1 MELLEDKGRPYRR
14 FRFTPRE
21 RAFLSLNG
29 FQPVLSSNV
38 AGVGVKDNDLLIR
51 FHNGSVYEY
60 SNQANRYDDI
70 LKSNSKGKWV
80 WSNLRRRNVPYKKLG
95 SLPLA
100 DDIGVTDEDIF
111 QEIDNRYLS
120 DITRH
125 VDVPVFQSFAF
136 LQGIALNKIV
146 IGNYTVFQPIP
157 NPFTKVG
164 N

>member
-1 MELLEDKGRPYRR
+1 MELLEDKGRQYRR

-29 FQPVLSSNV
+29 FQPVQSSNV
-38 AGVGVKDNDLLIR
+38 AGVGLKDNDLLIR

-70 LKSNSKGKWV
+70 LKANSKGKWV
-80 WSNLRRRNVPYKKLG
+80 WANLRRRNVPYKKLG
-95 SLPLA
+95 SLPLP
-100 DDIGVTDEDIF
+100 DDVGVTDEEIF

-136 LQGIALNKIV
+136 LQGMQMNKIV
-146 IGNYTVFQPIP
+146 VGGIEVYQPILTQGI
-157 NPFTKVG
+157 NG
-164 N
+164 